1 MQKRQLRY
9 WTVSYRTRP
18 GTHTGKPLTTPAVVR
33 RHHAAMTAQGR
44 ADVTLTE
51 HLMTRTESPI
61 TVTDLPGPGEPT
73 PLPPLPATAHEVR
86 RYFRCADYGPPVLP
100 TGDRVRSFL
109 AWVADVRERHPA
121 GPRLIGASRYPD
133 PATLRVRDVRV
144 VISQRQIT
152 PDQLPA

>member
-1 MQKRQLRY
+1 MQTHLRY

-18 GTHTGKPLTTPAVVR
+18 GTRTGKPLTSPATVR

-44 ADVTLTE
+44 TDVTLTE
-51 HLMTRTESPI
+51 HVMTKTDSPI
-61 TVTDLPGPGEPT
+61 TVADLPGPGEPT

-86 RYFRCADYGPPVLP
+86 RYFRCENYGPPALP
-100 TGDRVRSFL
+100 TGDHVRSFL
-109 AWVADVRERHPA
+109 SWVADVRERHTA
-121 GPRLIGASRYPD
+121 GARRSGSSSYPD

-144 VISQRQIT
+144 VVSQRQIT